1 MLSSQD
7 EFRRS
12 SRQQQMVNIGLLGRP
27 VVGVAVVVV
36 VFIAAAVDDDVI
48 IDVVAAVSDSFV
60 YVAAG
65 VVAAIAMD
73 GLYNDV
79 IVVAADI
86 IGVIVVD
93 VLAW

>member
-27 VVGVAVVVV
+27 VVGVVVV
-36 VFIAAAVDDDVI
+36 IAAAIDDDVI
-48 IDVVAAVSDSFV
+48 IDVAAAVRDSLVFV
-60 YVAAG
+60 ADG

-73 GLYNDV
+73 GNAHKPPLSH
-79 IVVAADI
+79 
-86 IGVIVVD
+86 
-93 VLAW
+93 